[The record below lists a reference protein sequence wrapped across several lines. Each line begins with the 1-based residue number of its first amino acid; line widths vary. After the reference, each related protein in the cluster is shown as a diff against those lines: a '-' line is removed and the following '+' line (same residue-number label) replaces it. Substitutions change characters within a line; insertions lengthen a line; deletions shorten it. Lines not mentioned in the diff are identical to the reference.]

1 VLVISRKFPIFVK
14 ILFMAGLI
22 VSLVV
27 IAAVIAVLAYR
38 NNQKKVDPTIDK
50 VEQVAKNVVDD
61 IKKV

>member
-1 VLVISRKFPIFVK
+1 
-14 ILFMAGLI
+14 MAGLI